1 MRSGASRPVALGG
14 MMAAL
19 AVVIMALGGVI
30 PIATFVSPM
39 ACMLLLR
46 FVLTM
51 CPRRIGWAWYGA
63 VALLGLLLGPDK
75 EAAAI
80 FAALGYYPIL
90 KPRLDRMKY
99 GVVLKFLLFNTVI
112 LLLYGLMICLL
123 GVAQIVA
130 DYAELGLIGGGVML
144 ILGNVTFFLLDD
156 LLGRKPKRKFKL

>member
-63 VALLGLLLGPDK
+63 VALLGLLLSPDK

-99 GVVLKFLLFNTVI
+99 GIVLKFLLFNTVI

-144 ILGNVTFFLLDD
+144 VLGNVTFFLLDD
-156 LLGRKPKRKFKL
+156 LLARKPKRKFKL